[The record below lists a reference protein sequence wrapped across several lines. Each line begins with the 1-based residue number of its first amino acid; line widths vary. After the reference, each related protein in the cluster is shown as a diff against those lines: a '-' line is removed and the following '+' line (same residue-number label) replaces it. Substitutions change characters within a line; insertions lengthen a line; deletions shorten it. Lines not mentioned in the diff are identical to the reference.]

1 MSATVRRLYIGRAPL
16 RLACKDT
23 PLQIGNEAAK
33 HQEDGHDQ
41 VGTAHR
47 LLIEGLDRP
56 LAADR
61 SIEENFMQADY
72 FAGYRHL
79 NLSRD
84 DKGVLIAEIHSNGG
98 AFIMNAHAHT
108 EFVDAFFR
116 IGQDRA
122 NKIVIITGAG
132 GSFIGDVDW
141 SSFGDVADP
150 GVFFHDLIQ
159 ICASSAP

>member
-1 MSATVRRLYIGRAPL
+1 MTVRRLYIDRAPL

-47 LLIEGLDRP
+47 LLIEGLNRL

-72 FAGYRHL
+72 FAEYRHL

-84 DKGVLIAEIHSNGG
+84 DKGVLKRSVCRRRVALQCRVVSIALDDRNKES
-98 AFIMNAHAHT
+98 AHGR
-108 EFVDAFFR
+108 E
-116 IGQDRA
+116 
-122 NKIVIITGAG
+122 
-132 GSFIGDVDW
+132 S
-141 SSFGDVADP
+141 P
-150 GVFFHDLIQ
+150 M
-159 ICASSAP
+159 APDIEP